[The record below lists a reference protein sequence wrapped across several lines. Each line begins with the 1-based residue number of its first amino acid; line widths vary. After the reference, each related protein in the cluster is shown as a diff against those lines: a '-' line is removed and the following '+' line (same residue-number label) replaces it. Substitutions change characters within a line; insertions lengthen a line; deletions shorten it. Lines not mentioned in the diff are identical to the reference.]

1 MKTLSFISAQKASRK
16 FTRPLDDDPS
26 STDDIQARI
35 DAAVAAAT
43 EPLKTN
49 RDAILAEKKKAAE
62 ELAKAKGVLDQL
74 GGEDG
79 IKSLIDLRKRT
90 EGDETLQ
97 RIQKGEWQEVFQEKN
112 QELIKNYE
120 GQLREH
126 QEAVEAV
133 RASEQATLDK
143 YVKKM
148 REVEVL
154 SVTAASEG
162 FMKAATPDVMS
173 RAAGVFNYFNEKT
186 GCHEIRENDGVTKLG
201 KDGVSPYSV
210 AEWLDSQKEPC
221 PHWWAPSRSSNAP
234 GSGSGGPNGEPDTSK
249 MSFEQFEAYRQEQQ
263 SKKKKLY

>member
-133 RASEQATLDK
+133 KASEQ
-143 YVKKM
+143 
-148 REVEVL
+148 
-154 SVTAASEG
+154 EG
-162 FMKAATPDVMS
+162 S
-173 RAAGVFNYFNEKT
+173 RQV
-186 GCHEIRENDGVTKLG
+186 
-201 KDGVSPYSV
+201 
-210 AEWLDSQKEPC
+210 
-221 PHWWAPSRSSNAP
+221 
-234 GSGSGGPNGEPDTSK
+234 
-249 MSFEQFEAYRQEQQ
+249 RQEDA
-263 SKKKKLY
+263 